1 MSNSSPEVSIVVP
14 VYRSE
19 TILPRLAEEVLEA
32 MKARGWE
39 NAFELILVNDVSPDD
54 SWEVVKKLATRYP
67 FVHGVALAGNVGQHN
82 ASMAGLGQAR
92 GEVVVIM
99 DDDLQHP
106 PEAVGSMVDAIRSG
120 FDVCYTRYVN
130 RQHNLWKRFGSWIND
145 RVATILLKKP
155 SGLYLSSF
163 KAMHR
168 RIVDEVVKYD
178 GPYAYIDGILL
189 DITRRVTVVPIGHRA
204 RLEGEGNYNLAR
216 SVSLWL
222 KMATSFSVL
231 PLRIAS
237 VVGAVTSFAS
247 GLLIVGIVVEKL
259 LHPETPRG
267 WTSLAALILFM
278 GGVQLLSLGIIGE
291 YVGRSYMRLNRKPQY
306 VIRELT
312 DTATVH
318 QRPRPVAASAPGG
331 TP

>member
-1 MSNSSPEVSIVVP
+1 MSSSSPDVSIVVP

-19 TILPRLAEEVLEA
+19 TILPKLAEEVLQA
-32 MKARGWE
+32 MKSRGWE
-39 NAFELILVNDVSPDD
+39 SSFELILVNDVSPDD
-54 SWEVVKKLATRYP
+54 SWQVVRQLATRYP
-67 FVHGVALAGNVGQHN
+67 FVRGVSLAGNVGQHN

-92 GEVVVIM
+92 GQVVVIM

-106 PEAVGSMVDAIRSG
+106 PEAVGAMVDAIRGG
-120 FDVCYTRYVN
+120 FDVCYTRYLN
-130 RQHNLWKRFGSWIND
+130 RQHNLWKRFGSWVND

-163 KAMHR
+163 KAIHR

-189 DITRRVTVVPIGHRA
+189 DITRRITVVPIEHRA
-204 RLEGEGNYNLAR
+204 RAEGEGNYNLAR

-237 VVGAVTSFAS
+237 VVGAVTSLAS
-247 GLLIVGIVVEKL
+247 GLLIVGIIVEKL
-259 LHPETPRG
+259 LHPEIPRG

-291 YVGRSYMRLNRKPQY
+291 YVGRSYIRLNRKPQY
-306 VIRELT
+306 VIRERI
-312 DTATVH
+312 DTTAAHRAPQAAATLAD
-318 QRPRPVAASAPGG
+318 RAP
-331 TP
+331 